1 MISIFS
7 LKVVVIV
14 EKNETRLRNKITPGS
29 LQGYPFASVYS
40 FIPVSGFK
48 SLVLSPLKSG
58 VRENPKPLRRVSF
71 KLVHY
76 SEL

>member
-40 FIPVSGFK
+40 FIPVYVSGFK

-58 VRENPKPLRRVSF
+58 ERENPKP
-71 KLVHY
+71 
-76 SEL
+76 